1 MNKIK
6 LWFFRYAKRQQ
17 SAREVIFPNYS
28 KVRSVAVVFAGE
40 QNKEIERIIRQL
52 EKDGIMVEIVGYEP
66 KQDFT
71 ILGKP
76 TVAALQALPH
86 QRFDLL
92 IDLSTTYHIGAQHL
106 LMAIDALFKC
116 GLRFPDVPEQDQQGV
131 LDMMVSLPAPAEG
144 DTYHSEDITE
154 QVIRYLK
161 MINSTER

>member
-1 MNKIK
+1 MVYKFK
-6 LWFFRYAKRQQ
+6 LWLFRYAKRHMK
-17 SAREVIFPNYS
+17 AREIIFPNYN

-66 KQDFT
+66 KLDFN

-76 TVAALQALPH
+76 TAAALQALPH

-92 IDLSTTYHIGAQHL
+92 IDLSTTYQIGTQYL
-106 LMAIDALFKC
+106 LMHIDATFKC
-116 GLRFPDVPEQDQQGV
+116 GLRFADVPEQDQQGV
-131 LDMMVSLPAPAEG
+131 LDMMVSLPAPKEG
-144 DTYHSEDITE
+144 DTYHSEDIAE

-161 MINSTER
+161 MINSN